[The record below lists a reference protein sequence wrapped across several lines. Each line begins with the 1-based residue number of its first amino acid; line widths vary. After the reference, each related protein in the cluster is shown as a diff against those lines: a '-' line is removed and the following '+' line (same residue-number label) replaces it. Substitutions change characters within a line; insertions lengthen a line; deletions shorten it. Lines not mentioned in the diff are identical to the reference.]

1 MRRQNGMWK
10 IKAVKDAAKAALPF
24 QLSLRRL
31 KRVIRPY
38 TDNPTN
44 SSLALHQGLQQID
57 ALRKAG
63 CGISGD
69 ILELGSGWLP
79 IIPILFQIAGAR
91 KLILTDIERLMDAHT
106 VELAKKV
113 IAANAAKVAQ
123 DLGISESA
131 VRRGL
136 GEPFLPDYR
145 VDWAP
150 SQTPSGSVDAIISRT
165 VLEHVRPNDME
176 MLFTEFARMLRP
188 DGAMCHIIDNSDH
201 WEHRDKAISRV
212 NFLRYEE
219 RDLLWKLACFNPQM
233 YQNRMR
239 HSDYA
244 QFFRRLGWKE
254 VLAAGEPDRKV
265 LQDLEEL
272 QLARAFRD
280 RDRQDLA
287 ILTSLFVLR
296 REKAGEPQIAL
307 DGR

>member
-113 IAANAAKVAQ
+113 IAANAARLRKILVFPNRRFGAA
-123 DLGISESA
+123 SA
-131 VRRGL
+131 
-136 GEPFLPDYR
+136 
-145 VDWAP
+145 
-150 SQTPSGSVDAIISRT
+150 
-165 VLEHVRPNDME
+165 
-176 MLFTEFARMLRP
+176 
-188 DGAMCHIIDNSDH
+188 
-201 WEHRDKAISRV
+201 
-212 NFLRYEE
+212 
-219 RDLLWKLACFNPQM
+219 
-233 YQNRMR
+233 
-239 HSDYA
+239 
-244 QFFRRLGWKE
+244 
-254 VLAAGEPDRKV
+254 
-265 LQDLEEL
+265 
-272 QLARAFRD
+272 
-280 RDRQDLA
+280 
-287 ILTSLFVLR
+287 
-296 REKAGEPQIAL
+296 
-307 DGR
+307 